1 MRKAESE
8 SVPGKIMECVLLG
21 SASEHVKNKKATR
34 DIWHGFAE
42 GTLCSLWHNTKH
54 WRSFHNREKKNLKK
68 KLFVKKFENVNKTN
82 YFTPLFREMYL
93 PSRLDTID
101 ALKQ

>member
-1 MRKAESE
+1 MD
-8 SVPGKIMECVLLG
+8 LLR
-21 SASEHVKNKKATR
+21 AH
-34 DIWHGFAE
+34 FALYDTTPSTE
-42 GTLCSLWHNTKH
+42 EAFITEK
-54 WRSFHNREKKNLKK
+54 KKNLKK